1 MRNAVEI
8 MGVPSKSGPDR
19 NPAMEGKPGGVVV
32 TGAKTLT
39 KTPSKYKVILHNDDY
54 TPMDFVVMVLETFF
68 RKDHASA
75 TKIMLEVHNK
85 GFAVCGVYTY
95 DVAET
100 KVAQVTH
107 KARAHEHPLKCTLEK
122 A

>member
-1 MRNAVEI
+1 MSRENEDKKKNTSASHEND
-8 MGVPSKSGPDR
+8 GDKT
-19 NPAMEGKPGGVVV
+19 GGVVV
-32 TGAKTLT
+32 TGPKTLT
-39 KTPSKYKVILHNDDY
+39 KTPSKYKVLLHNDDF

-68 RKDHASA
+68 RKDHAAA
-75 TKIMLEVHNK
+75 TKIMLEVHNS

-107 KARAHEHPLKCTLEK
+107 KARAHEYPLKCTLEK
-122 A
+122 T